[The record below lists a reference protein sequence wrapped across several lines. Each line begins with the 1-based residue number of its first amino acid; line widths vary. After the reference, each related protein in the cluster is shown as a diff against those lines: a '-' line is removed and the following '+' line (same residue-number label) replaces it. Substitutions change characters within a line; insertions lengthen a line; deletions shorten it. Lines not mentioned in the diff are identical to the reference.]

1 MLTLPKIVE
10 REQQHYIAVREKVA
24 LADMRPVVDRAFQT
38 LFGWLGDN
46 GVAPAGAAF
55 FRYNLVDMQGLFEIE
70 FCVPVAK
77 AAAPEAPVIAGILP
91 AGRYGQVQWTGPY
104 DALFDV
110 NAVLVGWAR
119 ETGIRWDVTGT
130 PEGDRF
136 AARFE
141 VYENNP
147 AEVSDPSEL
156 VTTVAIKI
164 AD

>member
-1 MLTLPKIVE
+1 MLTLPRIVQRDE
-10 REQQHYIAVREKVA
+10 QHYVAVREKVA
-24 LADMRPVVDRAFQT
+24 LKDMRPVVDRAFGA
-38 LFGWLGDN
+38 LYGWLGRS

-55 FRYNLVDMQGLFEIE
+55 FRYNLIDMAGLCDIE
-70 FCVPVAK
+70 FCVPVTK
-77 AAAPEAPVIAGILP
+77 AAAPEAPVTAGSLP
-91 AGRYGQVQWTGPY
+91 AGRYGQLTWTGPY

-110 NAVLVGWAR
+110 NAVLSGWAR
-119 ETGIRWDVTGT
+119 EKGIRWDVTPT

-147 AEVSDPSEL
+147 AEVSAPNEL
-156 VTTVAIKI
+156 VTTVAIKV